1 MSLHFETTALASRR
15 AISQRVKAAFAGVAI
30 ALSFMVAGGLAMGE
44 VKVRAVPEYQPQF
57 VMKVFEEPGG
67 CGGIPGCQI
76 GIPILR
82 KPTAPAQDSHR
93 PQVPRCSATR
103 ELLFPVADLE
113 EEAPATDF
121 GDEVDF
127 GSGW

>member
-15 AISQRVKAAFAGVAI
+15 ALSQRVKAAVAGVAT
-30 ALSFMVAGGLAMGE
+30 ALLFMVVGGLAMGE

-57 VMKVFEEPGG
+57 VMVVHETETT
-67 CGGIPGCQI
+67 CGGMISCPV

-82 KPTAPAQDSHR
+82 KPTAPAQDFRPLGIAPCSPHR
-93 PQVPRCSATR
+93 K
-103 ELLFPVADLE
+103 LLFPQGDWDE
-113 EEAPATDF
+113 EVPAVDF

-127 GSGW
+127 GNGC